1 MVMAEQPAEPMSDA
15 PDAGRRRRRGQPV
28 EPTPPADAPRRGRRG
43 GDPGRAGR
51 DLRAATAVG
60 VGLAVV
66 VLGTLFLFKPA
77 FVALV
82 VLVVAVAVW
91 ELASAL
97 NERSLSVPIVPV
109 VLGAALTVV
118 GAYLGGGSPLV
129 VGLGL
134 TVAAVCAWRLGE
146 PRAGYLRDVTAGIF
160 TAVYVPFLAGFTML
174 MARLDDGHWRV
185 FALLAVV
192 VACDIGGYVAGVLA
206 GRHPMAPTVSPKKSW
221 EGLAGSLTLGVGV
234 GVAVAVFAFD
244 APWWT
249 GVVLGLVGVA
259 GATLGDLGESM
270 IKRDLGVKDMSS
282 LLPGHGGVMDRLDSL
297 LPSAPLIW
305 LVLEQVVT

>member
-1 MVMAEQPAEPMSDA
+1 
-15 PDAGRRRRRGQPV
+15 
-28 EPTPPADAPRRGRRG
+28 
-43 GDPGRAGR
+43 
-51 DLRAATAVG
+51 VG
-60 VGLAVV
+60 LGLAVV

-91 ELASAL
+91 ELATAL
-97 NERSLSVPIVPV
+97 SERSFSVPIVPI
-109 VLGAALTVV
+109 VLGAALTVA
-118 GAYLGGGSPLV
+118 GAYIGGGSPLV

-134 TVAAVCAWRLGE
+134 TVAAVGAWRLGE
-146 PRAGYLRDVTAGIF
+146 PSAGYLRDVTAGVF

-192 VACDIGGYVAGVLA
+192 VACDVGGYAAGVLA

-221 EGLAGSLTLGVGV
+221 EGLAGSLLLGVGA
-234 GVAVAVFAFD
+234 GVAVAMLAFD
-244 APWWT
+244 APWWA
-249 GVVLGLVGVA
+249 GVVLGLVGVV